1 MTFDRKVKV
10 PVIVGDGLHERVT
23 HATRHFTFADL
34 TVMPMSIIT
43 DSWKRSADAVMWA
56 ALEWALPAE
65 QFAVLDDMPFSAVRE
80 QVSAW
85 EAHHEIT
92 IEEIIGLVR
101 TRTNHALE
109 LEADLI
115 EIGLR
120 LRNCPTPEFN
130 WRDLYAIVKTRGPH
144 SNLYAA
150 VYPDKAGWDMAN
162 QLSAEAVDVLRWLQW
177 AKSEASENPDT
188 MPKPS
193 PRPGVGDAPSG
204 EPKHRKMTLEQAKKI
219 FDRPDPDR
227 EAKLFKMFR

>member
-23 HATRHFTFADL
+23 RVTRHFTFADL
-34 TVMPMSIIT
+34 TVMPLSIIT
-43 DSWKRSADAVMWA
+43 DSWERSADAVMWA

-65 QFAVLDDMPFSAVRE
+65 QFAVLDDMPLSAVRQ

-85 EAHHEIT
+85 EAHFGIT
-92 IEEIIGLVR
+92 LEEIIGLAR
-101 TRTNHALE
+101 TRKNHPVE

-130 WRDLYAIVKTRGPH
+130 WRDLYVIVKTRGPH
-144 SNLYAA
+144 SNLYGA
-150 VYPDKAGWDMAN
+150 VFPDKAGWDTAN
-162 QLSAEAVDVLRWLQW
+162 QLAAEAVDVLRWLQW
-177 AKSEASENPDT
+177 AKSEAAQDPGT
-188 MPKPS
+188 MPKPI

-204 EPKHRKMTLEQAKKI
+204 EPKHRKMTLEQAKKL

-227 EAKLFKMFR
+227 EAKLFRMFR